1 MQQKRNF
8 RLLISLCVLLSITTV
23 VLFLFNRETAAVDK
37 TIFKV
42 EDLKAIDKVILTRDS
57 VETELAVEGVRWKV
71 NGQAAERSMIDVLFA
86 TLQQAEP
93 KRKLSERLS
102 DSVKTYLENDG
113 VHVTL
118 YRAGEPEL
126 DFFAG
131 GNLSKT
137 QAYFTKP
144 GDDDVYVMVIPGYRV
159 YTAGIFELEAP
170 GWKDKYIFNFNW
182 QNFKSL
188 AVSFTASPA
197 DNFEVTMGKSSA
209 EITGVLQPDTAKLN
223 TFLDAVSLLTADQ
236 YLTKTQATQYDSTLF
251 SSLGFQILISD
262 ISGKTYELK
271 LYPEPGKPAVF
282 GIVQGAYPAI
292 FDSRKI
298 LPLMKSKGW
307 FTKK

>member
-8 RLLISLCVLLSITTV
+8 RLLLSLCVLLVATTA
-23 VLFLFNRETAAVDK
+23 VLFLFNREAAAVDK
-37 TIFKV
+37 TIFRV
-42 EDLKAIDKVILTRDS
+42 DDLKAIDKIILEHDS
-57 VETELAVEGVRWKV
+57 VKIELTISGVRWKV
-71 NGQAAERSMIDVLFA
+71 NDQAADRSMIDVLFA

-93 KRKLSERLS
+93 KRKLSEKLA
-102 DSVKTYLENDG
+102 DSVKTFLEAEG

-118 YRAGEPEL
+118 FRAGEPEL

-131 GNLSKT
+131 GNPAKT
-137 QAYFTKP
+137 QAYFSKP

-159 YTAGIFELEAP
+159 YTSGIFELEAP

-197 DNFEVTMGKSSA
+197 DNFEVTMGKGSA
-209 EITGVLQPDTAKLN
+209 GITGIQADTARLN

-236 YLTKTQATQYDSTLF
+236 YLTEEQASQYDSALI
-251 SSLGFQILISD
+251 SSSGFQIVISD
-262 ISGKTYELK
+262 ISGKTYDLK

-282 GIVQGAYPAI
+282 GIVRGSYPAV

-307 FTKK
+307 FMKK

>member
-8 RLLISLCVLLSITTV
+8 RLLVSLCVLLIITAV
-23 VLFLFNRETAAVDK
+23 VLFLFNREASAVDK
-37 TIFKV
+37 TIFRV
-42 EDLKAIDKVILTRDS
+42 EDLKTIDKVVLEHDS
-57 VETELAVEGVRWKV
+57 AKAELALEGVRWKV
-71 NGQAAERSMIDVLFA
+71 NGQAADRSMIDVLFA

-93 KRKLSERLS
+93 KRKLSDKLA
-102 DSVKTYLENDG
+102 DSVKTFLEREG

-118 YRAGEPEL
+118 YQAGEPVL
-126 DFFAG
+126 DFYAG

-144 GDDDVYVMVIPGYRV
+144 GDEDVYVMIIPGYRV
-159 YTAGIFELEAP
+159 YTSGIFELEEG

-188 AVSFTASPA
+188 NVSFTASPA
-197 DNFEVTMGKSSA
+197 DNYEVTIENAMAKINGVQGDTTKFNDFMDA
-209 EITGVLQPDTAKLN
+209 VLQ
-223 TFLDAVSLLTADQ
+223 LTTDQ
-236 YLTKTQATQYDSTLF
+236 YLTSEQAKQYDSALF
-251 SSLGFQILISD
+251 TSSGFQIVIAD
-262 ISGKTYELK
+262 IAGKTYELK
-271 LYPEPGKPAVF
+271 LYPEPGKPVVF
-282 GIVQGAYPAI
+282 GIVQGAYPAV

>member
-1 MQQKRNF
+1 MQQKRNI
-8 RLLISLCVLLSITTV
+8 RLLVSLCVLLIITMG
-23 VLFLFNRETAAVDK
+23 VLFLFNRETTAVDK
-37 TIFKV
+37 TIFQA
-42 EDLKAIDKVILTRDS
+42 EDLKAIDKVILARDS
-57 VETELAVEGVRWKV
+57 TETELAIEGARWKV
-71 NGQAAERSMIDVLFA
+71 NGQTADRSMIDVLFA
-86 TLQQAEP
+86 TLQQAQP
-93 KRKLSERLS
+93 KRKLSEKLA
-102 DSVKTYLENDG
+102 DSVKTYLETEG

-118 YRAGEPEL
+118 FRAGEPEL

-131 GNLSKT
+131 GNPSKT
-137 QAYFTKP
+137 QAYFTRP
-144 GDDDVYVMVIPGYRV
+144 GNDDVYVMVIPGYRV
-159 YTAGIFELEAP
+159 YTSGIFELEAP

-223 TFLDAVSLLTADQ
+223 TFLDAVSLLTTDQ
-236 YLTKTQATQYDSTLF
+236 YLTKTQATQYDSALF
-251 SSLGFQILISD
+251 SSLGFQIVISD
-262 ISGKTYELK
+262 ISGKAYELT
-271 LYPEPGKPAVF
+271 LYPEPGKPVVF
-282 GIVQGAYPAI
+282 GIVQGSYPAV